1 MQPLAASERPSV
13 TQSRSRPSEVTIVA
27 HDVGVVGGMERI
39 LAELALGLK
48 RRGHDVTVIAHSCD
62 LPAGSGVRFRRV
74 PGPTRPFVVSYPWF
88 MIAGTVAVRLWRRG
102 LVLEMG
108 AIVLN
113 RVDMI
118 AVQYCQHAGPSTP
131 SRASW
136 PYRLNAKAAEVLGR
150 LGERVMFARGR
161 PARFICASEGIAEE
175 IREHFPKQGDR
186 AITIPNGVDLSA
198 FAPGSRREE
207 ALALRASLKIQGG
220 RRLAIF
226 VGSEWERKG
235 LEPVIRALGLAEA
248 AAWDLLVVG
257 DGDRER
263 YERLAQEVGAAAA
276 VHWLGVS
283 RDVAPVYQLADAF
296 VFPTSYEGFPLVAL
310 EAAASGVPILATPAN
325 GIRELVRD
333 GVNGFLISRDPA
345 VIAQRLRELG
355 EDDALRGRL
364 GSAARTSALDY
375 SWEKMVER
383 HRELYESLSSE
394 VARGRNGSR
403 GAAGGAL
410 P

>member
-1 MQPLAASERPSV
+1 V

>member
-1 MQPLAASERPSV
+1 M

>member
-1 MQPLAASERPSV
+1 M
-13 TQSRSRPSEVTIVA
+13 THNRSRAHEVTIVA
-27 HDVGVVGGMERI
+27 HDVGIVGGMERI

-48 RRGHDVTVIAHSCD
+48 RRGHDVTVIARSCD

-74 PGPTRPFVVSYPWF
+74 PGPARPFVLSYPWF
-88 MIAGTVAVRLWRRG
+88 MLAGTVAVRLWRRG

-118 AVQYCQHAGPSTP
+118 AVQYCQHAGPATP

-136 PYRLNAKAAEVLGR
+136 PYRLNARAAEVLGR
-150 LGERVMFARGR
+150 MGERVIFALAR

-175 IREHFPKQGDR
+175 IREHFPKQGSR
-186 AITIPNGVDLSA
+186 AITIPNGVDLDA
-198 FAPGSRREE
+198 FAPGSRLEE
-207 ALALRASLKIQGG
+207 ASALRASLKIQDG
-220 RRLAIF
+220 RLLAIF

-235 LEPVIRALGLAEA
+235 LEPVIRALGLAD
-248 AAWDLLVVG
+248 AWDLLVVG
-257 DGDRER
+257 NGDRES
-263 YERLAQEVGAAAA
+263 YERLAREVGVAPA

-283 RDVAPVYQLADAF
+283 RDVAPIFQLADAF
-296 VFPTSYEGFPLVAL
+296 IFPTSYEGFPLVAL

-355 EDDALRGRL
+355 EDDALRERL
-364 GSAARTSALDY
+364 ASAARTSGLDY

>member
-1 MQPLAASERPSV
+1 M
-13 TQSRSRPSEVTIVA
+13 TQGRSRAQEVTIVA
-27 HDVGVVGGMERI
+27 HDVGIVGGMERI

-48 RRGHDVTVIAHSCD
+48 RRGHDVTVIARSCD
-62 LPAGSGVRFRRV
+62 LPASSGVRFRRV
-74 PGPTRPFVVSYPWF
+74 PGPARPAVLSYPWF
-88 MIAGTVAVRLWRRG
+88 MLAGTVAVRLWRRG

-118 AVQYCQHAGPSTP
+118 AIQYCQHAGPATP

-136 PYRLNAKAAEVLGR
+136 PYRLNARAAEALGR
-150 LGERVMFARGR
+150 LGERVIFPLAR

-175 IREHFPKQGDR
+175 IREHFPKQGSR
-186 AITIPNGVDLSA
+186 AITIPNGVDLDA
-198 FAPGSRREE
+198 FAPGSRLQE
-207 ALALRASLKIQGG
+207 ASALRASLKIQDG
-220 RRLAIF
+220 RLLAIF

-235 LEPVIRALGLAEA
+235 LEPVIRALGLAD
-248 AAWDLLVVG
+248 AWDLLVVG
-257 DGDRER
+257 NGDRER
-263 YERLAQEVGAAAA
+263 YERLAQEVGVAAA

-283 RDVAPVYQLADAF
+283 RDVAPIFQLADAF

-355 EDDALRGRL
+355 EDDALRERL
-364 GSAARTSALDY
+364 ASAARTSALDY

-383 HRELYESLSSE
+383 HRELYESLSSDG
-394 VARGRNGSR
+394 ARIYQSRTAGS
-403 GAAGGAL
+403 AL
-410 P
+410 RSNRR